1 VRYQT
6 PGSPRLRTCF
16 SLYPGMARIPSGAAP
31 LMVDRSFR
39 IAAQLRATG
48 AVPQGV
54 IVSLGDLSGGYTL
67 FVQGGYLIFEYNCEG
82 VSYRVA
88 SAAPVVDAQSRVV
101 ELAFDRA
108 GNLAA
113 RVTLSVDGNAVG
125 NGEIARTAKWF
136 ISWSALDVGRDS
148 LSRVSEAYEGEFAF
162 TAGALER
169 VDFEL
174 EIQARPVDHQ
184 PMD

>member
-1 VRYQT
+1 
-6 PGSPRLRTCF
+6 
-16 SLYPGMARIPSGAAP
+16 MARIPSGAAP

-48 AVPQGV
+48 VAPNGV
-54 IVSLGDLSGGYTL
+54 IVSLGDLSGGYSF
-67 FVQGGYLIFEYNCEG
+67 FVQGGRAVFEYNCEG
-82 VSYRVA
+82 VPYRVA
-88 SAAPVVDAQSRVV
+88 SAAPVVDAQSRRV
-101 ELAFDRA
+101 ELAFERA
-108 GNLAA
+108 EHLAA
-113 RVTLSVDGNAVG
+113 DVTLSVDGRVVG
-125 NGEIARTAKWF
+125 SGRIARTAKWF

-148 LSRVSEAYEGEFAF
+148 LSRVCDAYDDEFAF

-174 EIQARPVDHQ
+174 EPQARPVDHQ